1 MTAPVLIVDDS
12 LTVRADLEDA
22 FEEHRIATIACATL
36 AEARAVMASQP
47 VGLMILDVMLPDGDG
62 IDLLRE
68 VRATEAGATLP
79 VLVLSSEAQVSHRIR
94 GMLTGS
100 NDYVGKPYDRDR
112 LVARAMQLLELA
124 GAPSDAAP
132 LVQVIDDSLTY
143 REQLG
148 ALLREQGYQVALA
161 HTGEEGLRA
170 MALRRPA
177 ALVVDRVLPGI
188 DGAGV
193 VRRLRLDPAL
203 RTVPCILLTG
213 ADEVGAELHALEA
226 GADAFVRKDGDA
238 GMLLA
243 RLAAVLRNVDGGGKP
258 MAPQAGQRILAVDD
272 SRTYLF
278 ELAEVLG
285 DEGYDMILAE
295 SGEQALALLKVQKVD
310 CVLLDRLMP
319 GLSGTDTCYRLKG
332 DPATRD
338 IPLIMLTAMEDRA
351 AMIEGLSTGADDYVL
366 KSSDFDVLKAR
377 VRAQLRRKQF
387 EDESRRIR
395 AELMGKELEA
405 AEMRAARAL
414 AESRAALLTELE
426 QKNRDLQQ
434 AVQALEAG
442 QREVAE
448 KNRQLEQAN
457 RLKSEFLSN
466 MSHEL
471 RTPLN
476 AIIGFSDLMARGV
489 TGELSAKQQTCVG
502 HVLAS
507 GRHLLG
513 LINDILDLSKV
524 EAGKMDLA
532 LEPVDANTVLRA
544 CLSIVQDSAA
554 RRGIGL
560 EFLPCALLG
569 QIQVDLRKFRQMA
582 YNLLSNAVK
591 FSHDGGRVTL
601 SLHRVR
607 RADVGYGEDGEWT
620 SRLLPLPAGAEP
632 DFLEVRVRDGG
643 DGIAAADLQALF
655 ETFSQLDSS
664 SSRQHEGSGLG
675 LALVSR
681 LAELHGGTVGVTSAR
696 GLGAQFSLWLPLRLE
711 AQAAAPDPASRRVL
725 VIEDDEHAAELLQL
739 HLESIGFAVSH
750 ARDAATALAM
760 ARSEVPD
767 LITLDLLLPDASGWA
782 VLDEIKSNP
791 RLESVPVV
799 IVSILAEEMKACVLG
814 AAQLLQ
820 KPVSHQSLRD
830 AVYALGL
837 GNDDALAPTVVIVD
851 DAPTCVRLHNDLA
864 ALNYKVQCYADGASA
879 LAALPALRPDL
890 LIIGLV
896 LADISGF
903 EVIAA
908 LRHGAAAE
916 VPILVL
922 SDRSVSEDDKR
933 RLSGQVLRIMEKD
946 SFSRRQFLFEVGR
959 ALQQRAGEPRP

>member
-22 FEEHRIATIACATL
+22 FEEHQIATIACSTL
-36 AEARAVMASQP
+36 AEARAVMAARE

-68 VRATEAGATLP
+68 VRATDAGATLP

-177 ALVVDRVLPGI
+177 VLVVDRVLPGI

-213 ADEVGAELHALEA
+213 ADEEGAELHALEA

-332 DPATRD
+332 DAATRD

-426 QKNRDLQQ
+426 QKNHDLEQ
-434 AVQALEAG
+434 AVQALEEG
-442 QREVAE
+442 QREVAI
-448 KNRQLEQAN
+448 KNRELEQAN

-489 TGELSAKQQTCVG
+489 TGELSPKQQTCIG
-502 HVLAS
+502 HVLSS

-560 EFLPCALLG
+560 EFLPCAPLG
-569 QIQVDLRKFRQMA
+569 QVQVDLRKFRQMV

-601 SLHRVR
+601 SLHRLR
-607 RADVGYGEDGEWT
+607 RAEVGYGDDGEWT
-620 SRLLPLPAGAEP
+620 SRLLPLPDGGEP

-643 DGIAAADLQALF
+643 DGIAATDLAALF

-681 LAELHGGTVGVTSAR
+681 LAELHGGTVGVTSAP
-696 GLGAQFSLWLPLRLE
+696 GLGAQFSVWLPLRLE
-711 AQAAAPDPASRRVL
+711 PQAPPPAPASRRVL

-750 ARDAATALAM
+750 ARDAVTALAM
-760 ARSEVPD
+760 ARSDVPD

-820 KPVSHQSLRD
+820 KPVSHQNLRD

-851 DAPTCVRLHNDLA
+851 DAATCARLSGDLA

-879 LAALPALRPDL
+879 LAAMPALHPNL
-890 LIIGLV
+890 MIVGLV

-908 LRHGAAAE
+908 LHHGAAD

-922 SDRSVSEDDKR
+922 SDRSVSDDDKR

-946 SFSRRQFLFEVGR
+946 SFNRRQFLFEVGR